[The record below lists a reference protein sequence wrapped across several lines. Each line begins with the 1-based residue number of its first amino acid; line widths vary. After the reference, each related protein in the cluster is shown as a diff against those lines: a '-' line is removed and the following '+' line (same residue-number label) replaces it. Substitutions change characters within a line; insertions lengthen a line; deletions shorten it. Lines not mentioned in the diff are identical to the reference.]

1 MLKIYLIILPYQK
14 LCVTLQRSTFIYTN
28 AGRELAYS
36 VQVIFM
42 TSLKI
47 LGAIVPPCEVLMY
60 SQHLCNVLNSGKG
73 DGTFLLLLLC
83 STITQIKSSNTMEV
97 LLLFIKAIV

>member
-1 MLKIYLIILPYQK
+1 MFNIK
-14 LCVTLQRSTFIYTN
+14 LEN
-28 AGRELAYS
+28 AGRELACN

-60 SQHLCNVLNSGKG
+60 SQHFRDVLNSGKG
-73 DGTFLLLLLC
+73 DGTFYLLLLC
-83 STITQIKSSNTMEV
+83 STILKIKSSSTTEV
-97 LLLFIKAIV
+97 LLPFRKAIAL

>member
-1 MLKIYLIILPYQK
+1 MFNIK
-14 LCVTLQRSTFIYTN
+14 LEN
-28 AGRELAYS
+28 AGRELACN

-60 SQHLCNVLNSGKG
+60 SQHFREVLNSWKG
-73 DGTFLLLLLC
+73 DRTF
-83 STITQIKSSNTMEV
+83 
-97 LLLFIKAIV
+97 